1 MSKFKSLSSLLEDS
15 AFSSSQTSNN
25 WGRDK
30 GKYSKDSFDFLTLI
44 KEWEEIVGPR
54 LAEHTVPL
62 KNSRKILTILSDH
75 SAFSSQ
81 LSFLEQV
88 LIKKVTERFPSLE
101 GKINKIVFQT
111 NPRHFREQLKAT
123 EPLKRKSETVEEIT
137 HKFSPVDQKLLKE
150 AEQMF
155 AHIED
160 EEMKKSLTSIFVQF
174 NKSKN

>member
-15 AFSSSQTSNN
+15 AFTSSQTSNKL
-25 WGRDK
+25 GRDSK
-30 GKYSKDSFDFLTLI
+30 KYSKDSFDFLTLI
-44 KEWEEIVGPR
+44 KQWEEIVGPR
-54 LAEHTVPL
+54 LAEHTIPL
-62 KNSRKILTILSDH
+62 KNSRKVLTVLSDH

-111 NPRHFREQLKAT
+111 NPRHFRDQLKAT

-137 HKFSPVDQKLLKE
+137 HKFSPLDQQLLRK
-150 AEQMF
+150 AEQIF

-160 EEMKKSLTSIFVQF
+160 EEMKKSMTSIFIQF